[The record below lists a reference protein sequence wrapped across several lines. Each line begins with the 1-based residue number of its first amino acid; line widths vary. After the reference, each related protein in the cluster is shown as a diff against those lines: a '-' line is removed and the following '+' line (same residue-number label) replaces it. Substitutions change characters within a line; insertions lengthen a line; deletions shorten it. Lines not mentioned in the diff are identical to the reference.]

1 MPWGGSGAEVQSRQQ
16 GLPFIHSTQQ
26 LGPHNFKQLRMASV
40 GVSVCV
46 HVCMRTCLPVSLWRP
61 EVSFPITLHF
71 VLEQSRLSWILL
83 D

>member
-26 LGPHNFKQLRMASV
+26 FGPHNFKQLRMASV

-46 HVCMRTCLPVSLWRP
+46 RVCVHTCLPVSLEARG
-61 EVSFPITLHF
+61 VFPYHSPLC
-71 VLEQSRLSWILL
+71 LEQSHLSLILL